1 MLEHLTLRP
10 QPVVNTLQAAMAA
23 FMLSREAMRCTPKTL
38 EHYTY
43 TVGGFVGYLG
53 TLDVHDPS
61 EITPPHIRAYL
72 VELQRRGLKDTTQHA
87 HARGIRTWLRWLEAE
102 GDIAQNPMQRVAMPR
117 LEQRIPAPYSP
128 DDVRAL
134 LDACDRHSAIGAR
147 NHALVLTLLDS
158 GLRASELVGLHV
170 GDVDMRSGLCL
181 VMGKGRKMRQ
191 VRVGAKARQA
201 IVRMLAYRPE
211 ANATAPLWASYDG
224 RGRETDSALTLHG
237 LQTTLRRLGQAAGVE
252 PCAPHR
258 FRRTFALWCLR
269 DGMDLHSLRMLMGHS
284 TLDVLQRYLALA
296 GEDVERAHKAH
307 SPADRLLG

>member
-1 MLEHLTLRP
+1 MLDVLTLRP
-10 QPVVNTLQAAMAA
+10 LPVGTTLQAALDA
-23 FMLSREAMRCTPKTL
+23 FLLSREAMRCTPKTL
-38 EHYTY
+38 IHYRYTCGNFASFLAEHGIDTP
-43 TVGGFVGYLG
+43 
-53 TLDVHDPS
+53 DA
-61 EITPPHIRAYL
+61 ITPHDVRAYL
-72 VELQRRGLKDTTQHA
+72 VDLQRRGLKDTTQHA
-87 HARGIRTWLRWLEAE
+87 HARGIKTWLRWMELE

-117 LEQRIPAPYSP
+117 LEQRIPAPFTA
-128 DDVRAL
+128 DDVRAI
-134 LDACDRHSAIGAR
+134 LDACDRHTAIGAR
-147 NHALVLTLLDS
+147 NYALALTLLDS
-158 GLRASELVGLHV
+158 GLRASELTGLHV

-201 IVRMLAYRPE
+201 IVRMMAYRPE
-211 ANATAPLWASYDG
+211 ATATAALWASYDG
-224 RGRETDSALTLHG
+224 RGRETDSALTVNG